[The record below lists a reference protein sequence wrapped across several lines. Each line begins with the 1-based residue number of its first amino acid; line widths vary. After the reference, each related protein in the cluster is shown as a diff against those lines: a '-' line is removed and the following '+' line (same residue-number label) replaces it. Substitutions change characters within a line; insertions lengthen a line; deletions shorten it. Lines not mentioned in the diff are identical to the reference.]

1 MTEINYV
8 KDTFAEYLGKK
19 DHISSSDIKNF
30 LKSPKYYYWSKYQKT
45 EKDEERHFAIG
56 SALHEMIMEPHLF
69 SSNYIVIPKFDKRTK
84 DGKLAFE
91 KFSLEAN
98 GKTLIN
104 EDEMVKNAVENKTF
118 MALLEN
124 SHRELSAY
132 TTDELT
138 GLKLKVRPDIL
149 PINNSTIVDIKSCV
163 DSSPK
168 EFKRNVYSYGYSIS
182 AAYYM
187 DILKRENYIFA
198 AIEKSQ
204 PYQTSLYA
212 LNDEMIEY
220 GKLQSRT
227 ALNLLKWSYD
237 NNFWCDHNQFEL
249 LKECHDLE
257 NLEKFFELNETSEK
271 ITIL

>member
-1 MTEINYV
+1 
-8 KDTFAEYLGKK
+8 
-19 DHISSSDIKNF
+19 
-30 LKSPKYYYWSKYQKT
+30 
-45 EKDEERHFAIG
+45 
-56 SALHEMIMEPHLF
+56 
-69 SSNYIVIPKFDKRTK
+69 
-84 DGKLAFE
+84 
-91 KFSLEAN
+91 
-98 GKTLIN
+98 
-104 EDEMVKNAVENKTF
+104 MVKNAVENKTF

-149 PINNSTIVDIKSCV
+149 PINKSTIVDIKSCV